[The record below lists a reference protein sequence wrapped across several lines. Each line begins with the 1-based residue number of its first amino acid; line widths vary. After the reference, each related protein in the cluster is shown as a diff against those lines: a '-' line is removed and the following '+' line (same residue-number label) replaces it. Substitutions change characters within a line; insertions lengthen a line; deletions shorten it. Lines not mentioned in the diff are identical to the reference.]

1 MYITNTYSLAEEG
14 HREAVE
20 YFRVREFACKSGED
34 LVRISPVLLDILHSI
49 RHHFNAPVTITSGYR
64 TPEHNK
70 KVGGAKKS
78 THKVGIAADI
88 VVKGV
93 SPGKVAQYAELLM
106 PDYGGIG
113 EYRTFVHIDVRH
125 EKSRWKGQ

>member
-1 MYITNTYSLAEEG
+1 MAEEG
-14 HREAVE
+14 HREAIE
-20 YFRVREFACKSGED
+20 YFKVREFACKSGDD
-34 LVRISPVLLDILHSI
+34 LVRISPALLDILHSI
-49 RHHFNAPVTITSGYR
+49 RHHFGVPVIITSGYR

-78 THKVGIAADI
+78 THMVGIAADI

-106 PDYGGIG
+106 PEYGGIG

-125 EKSRWKGQ
+125 QKVRWHG

>member
-1 MYITNTYSLAEEG
+1 MYITNTYSLAAEG
-14 HREAVE
+14 NREAIQ
-20 YFRVREFACKSGED
+20 YFKVREFACKSGED

-78 THKVGIAADI
+78 THMVGIAADI

-93 SPGKVAQYAELLM
+93 PPGKVAQYAELLM

-113 EYRTFVHIDVRH
+113 EYRTFVHIDVRR
-125 EKSRWKGQ
+125 EKSRWKGY